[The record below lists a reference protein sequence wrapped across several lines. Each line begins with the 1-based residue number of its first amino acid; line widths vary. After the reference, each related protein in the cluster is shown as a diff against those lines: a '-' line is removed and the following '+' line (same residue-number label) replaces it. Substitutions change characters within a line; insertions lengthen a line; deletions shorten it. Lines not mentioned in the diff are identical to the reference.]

1 MQVFK
6 TPIQQRDRSL
16 NTIRDLFS
24 IWPLLFSPLFLF
36 GFTGW
41 ALKMPSFTIL
51 KLQVHFHSSG
61 KYQCLSTF

>member
-6 TPIQQRDRSL
+6 TPIQQRERSL

-41 ALKMPSFTIL
+41 ALKMPSFIL